1 MATERWVDVWKK
13 KAILADWPTLRLL
26 LGVLAGYTTVNLML
40 RGISGQV
47 PPAVVAMWRLLPLC
61 LYATAMMTRE
71 SERKALAT
79 LGSRGRQGLLVIVGL
94 VFGGVAS
101 YVVGNTVF
109 QQAITHTGVSL
120 AVPAAQGGALWAGLI
135 IGALW
140 FRESPTLGR
149 IVGTVVM
156 VVGIAVLSEHKV
168 APPAAAPRR
177 GCSSQS

>member
-61 LYATAMMTRE
+61 LYTTAMMTRE

-79 LGSRGRQGLLVIVGL
+79 LGCGAGKGCLSSSALSSVAWRATWSATPCFNRRSRTRASAWPFPPPKVGP
-94 VFGGVAS
+94 FGPG
-101 YVVGNTVF
+101 
-109 QQAITHTGVSL
+109 
-120 AVPAAQGGALWAGLI
+120 
-135 IGALW
+135 
-140 FRESPTLGR
+140 
-149 IVGTVVM
+149 
-156 VVGIAVLSEHKV
+156 
-168 APPAAAPRR
+168 
-177 GCSSQS
+177 